1 MLKTMNLFD
10 NISKYINVVG
20 AQWHMMFLTK
30 VGCHIRM
37 LYIYWATFLFV
48 HEKMKVF
55 CPKLISTVCKNT
67 YLIFAAHATSHLS

>member
-10 NISKYINVVG
+10 NISKHINVLG
-20 AQWHMMFLTK
+20 AQWHMIFVTK
-30 VGCHIRM
+30 VGCHICM
-37 LYIYWATFLFV
+37 LYLWATFLFV
-48 HEKMKVF
+48 YEKMKVF